1 MRKRVV
7 LGVMALMLIGSAGCS
22 SVPKEKEIQED
33 LENYSEEKFL
43 SDGEVIDEI
52 KIEDR
57 DTNKKEKYDNVLC
70 TVITEKNN
78 ISYEKEVNLT
88 YQKYEKDWELKD
100 LSVNDSD
107 AWIIKPLKG
116 IGEKDIPSTLVAK
129 EVDVEGGVW
138 RIEDGEVKKVS
149 IKKQETDL
157 KEKTDKITMEVVL
170 DSGVEQAIGTVVA
183 EYEFEKEWKLDSVS
197 EKGNFKAEINADK
210 ALDIDEEKLMEELNG
225 QTFVIGTKE
234 SDTGNIITFVDTS
247 NQQEIE
253 VKKDAIS
260 DFKINSH
267 ESEDKGRNQIYKY
280 SCKLSENSVEYGLT
294 GEITYYYDYEDGWQ
308 IQPIN
313 IEYQLDSI
321 DITGEWTGTYLGVG
335 DDKGKAVLNITQVEG
350 DKITGTY
357 SYTPNEVST
366 YIQPGSY
373 NVAGTFDS
381 TSMTMKLQAGDWIT
395 KPDKASPF
403 EKLDI
408 TAVYY
413 VNDKKIKGLGQSENV
428 FEVTKQ

>member
-1 MRKRVV
+1 M
-7 LGVMALMLIGSAGCS
+7 I
-22 SVPKEKEIQED
+22 
-33 LENYSEEKFL
+33 
-43 SDGEVIDEI
+43 
-52 KIEDR
+52 
-57 DTNKKEKYDNVLC
+57 
-70 TVITEKNN
+70 
-78 ISYEKEVNLT
+78 
-88 YQKYEKDWELKD
+88 
-100 LSVNDSD
+100 
-107 AWIIKPLKG
+107 
-116 IGEKDIPSTLVAK
+116 AK

-321 DITGEWTGTYLGVG
+321 DITGEWSYI
-335 DDKGKAVLNITQVEG
+335 KIKIKVLNI
-350 DKITGTY
+350 
-357 SYTPNEVST
+357 
-366 YIQPGSY
+366 IQ
-373 NVAGTFDS
+373 F
-381 TSMTMKLQAGDWIT
+381 
-395 KPDKASPF
+395 
-403 EKLDI
+403 
-408 TAVYY
+408 
-413 VNDKKIKGLGQSENV
+413 
-428 FEVTKQ
+428 

>member
-33 LENYSEEKFL
+33 LENYSENYSEEKFL

-57 DTNKKEKYDNVLC
+57 DTNKNEKYDNVLC

-210 ALDIDEEKLMEELNG
+210 ALDIDEEKLMKELNG

-234 SDTGNIITFVDTS
+234 SDTGNRIWL
-247 NQQEIE
+247 
-253 VKKDAIS
+253 
-260 DFKINSH
+260 H
-267 ESEDKGRNQIYKY
+267 
-280 SCKLSENSVEYGLT
+280 
-294 GEITYYYDYEDGWQ
+294 GE
-308 IQPIN
+308 
-313 IEYQLDSI
+313 
-321 DITGEWTGTYLGVG
+321 
-335 DDKGKAVLNITQVEG
+335 
-350 DKITGTY
+350 
-357 SYTPNEVST
+357 
-366 YIQPGSY
+366 
-373 NVAGTFDS
+373 F
-381 TSMTMKLQAGDWIT
+381 
-395 KPDKASPF
+395 
-403 EKLDI
+403 
-408 TAVYY
+408 
-413 VNDKKIKGLGQSENV
+413 
-428 FEVTKQ
+428 

>member
-1 MRKRVV
+1 
-7 LGVMALMLIGSAGCS
+7 MLAASNM
-22 SVPKEKEIQED
+22 
-33 LENYSEEKFL
+33 L
-43 SDGEVIDEI
+43 
-52 KIEDR
+52 
-57 DTNKKEKYDNVLC
+57 
-70 TVITEKNN
+70 
-78 ISYEKEVNLT
+78 
-88 YQKYEKDWELKD
+88 
-100 LSVNDSD
+100 D
-107 AWIIKPLKG
+107 AP
-116 IGEKDIPSTLVAK
+116 
-129 EVDVEGGVW
+129 
-138 RIEDGEVKKVS
+138 
-149 IKKQETDL
+149 
-157 KEKTDKITMEVVL
+157 
-170 DSGVEQAIGTVVA
+170 
-183 EYEFEKEWKLDSVS
+183 
-197 EKGNFKAEINADK
+197 
-210 ALDIDEEKLMEELNG
+210 
-225 QTFVIGTKE
+225 
-234 SDTGNIITFVDTS
+234 FVDTS

-350 DKITGTY
+350 DKIIGTY

-428 FEVTKQ
+428 FEVTK

>member
-1 MRKRVV
+1 M
-7 LGVMALMLIGSAGCS
+7 
-22 SVPKEKEIQED
+22 
-33 LENYSEEKFL
+33 
-43 SDGEVIDEI
+43 
-52 KIEDR
+52 
-57 DTNKKEKYDNVLC
+57 
-70 TVITEKNN
+70 
-78 ISYEKEVNLT
+78 
-88 YQKYEKDWELKD
+88 
-100 LSVNDSD
+100 
-107 AWIIKPLKG
+107 
-116 IGEKDIPSTLVAK
+116 VAK

-210 ALDIDEEKLMEELNG
+210 ALDIDEEKLMKELNG

-294 GEITYYYDYEDGWQ
+294 GEITYY
-308 IQPIN
+308 
-313 IEYQLDSI
+313 
-321 DITGEWTGTYLGVG
+321 
-335 DDKGKAVLNITQVEG
+335 
-350 DKITGTY
+350 
-357 SYTPNEVST
+357 
-366 YIQPGSY
+366 
-373 NVAGTFDS
+373 
-381 TSMTMKLQAGDWIT
+381 
-395 KPDKASPF
+395 
-403 EKLDI
+403 
-408 TAVYY
+408 
-413 VNDKKIKGLGQSENV
+413 
-428 FEVTKQ
+428 

>member
-1 MRKRVV
+1 M
-7 LGVMALMLIGSAGCS
+7 
-22 SVPKEKEIQED
+22 
-33 LENYSEEKFL
+33 
-43 SDGEVIDEI
+43 
-52 KIEDR
+52 
-57 DTNKKEKYDNVLC
+57 
-70 TVITEKNN
+70 
-78 ISYEKEVNLT
+78 
-88 YQKYEKDWELKD
+88 
-100 LSVNDSD
+100 
-107 AWIIKPLKG
+107 
-116 IGEKDIPSTLVAK
+116 
-129 EVDVEGGVW
+129 W

-210 ALDIDEEKLMEELNG
+210 ALDIDEEKLMKELNG

-350 DKITGTY
+350 DKIIGTY

-428 FEVTKQ
+428 FEVTK

>member
-33 LENYSEEKFL
+33 LENYSENYSEEKFL

-210 ALDIDEEKLMEELNG
+210 ALDIDEEKLMKELNG

-350 DKITGTY
+350 DKI
-357 SYTPNEVST
+357 
-366 YIQPGSY
+366 IHQ
-373 NVAGTFDS
+373 
-381 TSMTMKLQAGDWIT
+381 MK
-395 KPDKASPF
+395 
-403 EKLDI
+403 
-408 TAVYY
+408 
-413 VNDKKIKGLGQSENV
+413 
-428 FEVTKQ
+428 

>member
-7 LGVMALMLIGSAGCS
+7 LGAMALMLISSAGCS
-22 SVPKEKEIQED
+22 SVPKEKEVKED
-33 LENYSEEKFL
+33 LENYSDKNFL
-43 SDGEVIDEI
+43 SDGEVIDEVKI
-52 KIEDR
+52 KDR

-70 TVITEKNN
+70 TVVTEKNN

-107 AWIIKPLKG
+107 TWVVKPLKG
-116 IGEKDIPSTLVAK
+116 IAEKDIPSTLVAEK
-129 EVDVEGGVW
+129 VDVEGETW
-138 RIEDGEVKKVS
+138 NIEDGEVKKIS

-157 KEKTDKITMEVVL
+157 KEKTDKITMEIVL
-170 DSGVEQAIGTVVA
+170 DSGVEQATGTVVA

-197 EKGNFKAEINADK
+197 EKGKFKTKINADK
-210 ALDIDEEKLMEELNG
+210 ALDVDEEKLMEKLNG
-225 QTFVIGTKE
+225 QTFVIGTEE
-234 SDTGNIITFVDTS
+234 SDTGNVITFVDTS

-253 VKKDAIS
+253 VKKDSIS
-260 DFKINSH
+260 DFKIESH
-267 ESEDKGRNQIYKY
+267 ESEDKGRDQIYKY

-313 IEYQLDSI
+313 IEYQLNSI

-335 DDKGKAVLNITQVEG
+335 DDKGTAVLNIAEMEG

-357 SYTPNEVST
+357 SYTPNKVST

-381 TSMTMKLQAGDWIT
+381 ITMTMKLQAGDWIT

-428 FEVTKQ
+428 FEVTK